1 MRITHQDL
9 KNNEGEISLTP
20 DSLDDLWHLNYVIE
34 PRDFVIALTKRTVEG
49 QTDKLRPEKTEKKP
63 VRIGIGVETVEF
75 HKFSNRLRIHG
86 VIKYGPD
93 VGSYHTLNIEEGTN
107 LSIKKRWRRDQL
119 ERIEHAVELTDK
131 PIVVI
136 LTIEEGEAAI
146 GRVRQFGVV
155 ETHNIKQS
163 LGKGEGNYRDQFFTE
178 CANQLTWAAAEAEAI
193 VIAGPGFT
201 KDDFLKYLKNSH
213 NDLAKICVTED
224 TAHIGMSGFQEVL
237 RRGAI
242 DRIVKDSRIGRE
254 TALMEELLAEIAKDG
269 TAAYGIK
276 DVKKATEFGAVGTLL
291 ILDEVLRE
299 GGHGIRS
306 LVTAIEHLQ
315 AEIVVFSS
323 EFEPGTKLHALG
335 DVAALLRYRIE

>member
-9 KNNEGEISLTP
+9 KNNDGEISLTP
-20 DSLDDLWHLNYVIE
+20 DSLDDLWHLHHVIA
-34 PRDFVIALTKRTVEG
+34 PHDFVIALTKRTMEE

-63 VRIGIGVETVEF
+63 VRIGIEVESVEF

-86 VIKYGPD
+86 IIKYGPD
-93 VGSYHTLNIEEGTN
+93 VSSYHTLNIEEGTN
-107 LSIKKRWRRDQL
+107 LTIKKRWRRDQL
-119 ERIEHAVELTDK
+119 DRIEHAVELTDRPK
-131 PIVVI
+131 VTI
-136 LTIEEGEAAI
+136 LTIEEGEASI

-155 ETHNIKQS
+155 ETNNIKQS
-163 LGKGEGNYRDQFFTE
+163 LGKGEGNFRNQFFTE
-178 CANQLTWAAAEAEAI
+178 CAKQLVWAAAETEAI

-201 KDDFLKYLKNSH
+201 KDDFLKYLKHSH
-213 NDLAKICVTED
+213 PDIARKCVTED

-237 RRGAI
+237 RRGAV

-254 TALMEELLAEIAKDG
+254 ASLMEELLVEISKDG
-269 TAAYGIK
+269 PAAYGID
-276 DVKKATEFGAVGTLL
+276 DVRRAADCGAVKTLL

-299 GGHGIRS
+299 SRSGTRS
-306 LVTAIEHLQ
+306 LISTVEHAQ

-335 DVAALLRYRIE
+335 DVAALLRYRIS